1 MSSQA
6 AVSGWHDFAGL
17 LLLSSVTTG
26 LMWLPQRRYRT
37 PGSSRSTNTGT

>member
-6 AVSGWHDFAGL
+6 AVSGWHDFAGV

-26 LMWLPQRRYRT
+26 LMWLLV
-37 PGSSRSTNTGT
+37 